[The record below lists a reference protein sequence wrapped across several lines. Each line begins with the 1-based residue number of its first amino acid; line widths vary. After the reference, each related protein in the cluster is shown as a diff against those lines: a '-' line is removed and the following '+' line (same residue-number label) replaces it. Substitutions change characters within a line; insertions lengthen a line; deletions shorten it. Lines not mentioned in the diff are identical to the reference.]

1 MNEAYRLARK
11 DSPQTSKD
19 AAEKIA
25 PKLPKLRELVLSI
38 IKEAGEEGITVREM
52 TDARPQFPYSSLAV
66 RPQELLKR
74 SLVFYKGD
82 TRNGARVIR
91 AIEYKEDEEAETVEQ
106 LELEL

>member
-52 TDARPQFPYSSLAV
+52 TQTSPAALSFSTAV
-66 RPQELLKR
+66 GQ
-74 SLVFYKGD
+74 
-82 TRNGARVIR
+82 T
-91 AIEYKEDEEAETVEQ
+91 
-106 LELEL
+106 

>member
-1 MNEAYRLARK
+1 
-11 DSPQTSKD
+11 
-19 AAEKIA
+19 
-25 PKLPKLRELVLSI
+25 VLSI
-38 IKEAGEEGITVREM
+38 IKEAVAEGITVREM

-74 SLVFYKGD
+74 SLIFYKGD

-91 AIEYKEDEEAETVEQ
+91 AIEYKEDEKVPTVEQ